1 MVVPNSEDTTP
12 NAVYILIF
20 TIGSITSLAFCS
32 HSTDSRTNHP
42 ALLLPIT
49 RLHIPLQRL
58 IAGPAELGH
67 NVCLDGRPG
76 PAANVQASLSVFDLL
91 AYMVAG
97 LRPFCAAVGLG
108 CYGRWA
114 YLR

>member
-1 MVVPNSEDTTP
+1 MVVPNSEDATAS
-12 NAVYILIF
+12 AVIILIF

-32 HSTDSRTNHP
+32 HSTDSSTNHP
-42 ALLLPIT
+42 ALSLPIT

-91 AYMVAG
+91 VAG